1 VKTQASETMEPM
13 AVGNSQGIFE
23 PPVPVPD
30 DAPLVDRVVAYSG
43 RDPGWP
49 GRR

>member
-1 VKTQASETMEPM
+1 MTAMYPPDNLNARK
-13 AVGNSQGIFE
+13 GIFE
-23 PPVPVPD
+23 PPVPVLD

-49 GRR
+49 GR